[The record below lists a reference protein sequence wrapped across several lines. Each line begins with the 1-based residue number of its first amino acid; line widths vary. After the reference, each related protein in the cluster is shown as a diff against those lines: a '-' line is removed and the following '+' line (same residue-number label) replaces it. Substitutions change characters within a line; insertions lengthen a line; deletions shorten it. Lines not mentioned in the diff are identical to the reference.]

1 MELKTRYQY
10 TYFIH
15 TFIIK
20 ENRYNKY
27 ILKLLRDKRF
37 NLRVFERNKDL
48 ELYTHFLPKIRE
60 FLFSTFELEDK
71 QKMEKLKE
79 LPIETQAAVLAK
91 YPSVTFE
98 CKLEQDIQG
107 KTVDENSIFFK
118 IQKVGLVLF
127 NTGIGFLYLKTNIEG
142 SNDFSNVLNFNYKFK
157 DINQECNNLKNY
169 DNIKVQ
175 ADSFE
180 NIEAIQD
187 FIQNIT
193 GPNIDALKL
202 NLDVERF
209 YTYSYTC
216 IRQEFWD
223 INNSFE
229 NVKNDFFK
237 YVNILPNDVNTN
249 SVISDNTKILANS
262 KYSKIGISKL
272 GINLLS
278 SDCDI
283 NNYTI
288 LPETFEN
295 QYFYTYILALYL
307 KVYSKKL
314 NYEFREGKDI
324 DVCRK
329 KFIDF
334 TKKLWIQEITSD
346 DIGSLYYTYIKEVL
360 EVEKIYNDLK
370 NKYNILYNELKIE
383 KNEKMT
389 GFIVIALVITLIF
402 NIINFIIYFVNR

>member
-10 TYFIH
+10 TYFIN

-20 ENRYNKY
+20 ENRYSKY
-27 ILKLLRDKRF
+27 ILRLLRDKRF
-37 NLRVFERNKDL
+37 KLKIFEKNRDI

-60 FLFSTFELEDK
+60 YLFGTFELDDK
-71 QKMEKLKE
+71 QKKEKLE
-79 LPIETQAAVLAK
+79 QLPIETKAAIISK

-98 CKLEQDIQG
+98 CNLEQDIQG
-107 KTVDENSIFFK
+107 KTIDENSIFFK

-127 NTGIGFLYLKTNIEG
+127 NTGVGFLYLKTNLED
-142 SNDFSNVLNFNYKFK
+142 SNDFANILNFNYKFK

-169 DNIKVQ
+169 EKIKVQ

-180 NIEAIQD
+180 NIEALQD
-187 FIQNIT
+187 FIKNIT
-193 GPNIDALKL
+193 GPNIDALKI

-216 IRQEFWD
+216 IKQDYWD

-229 NVKNDFFK
+229 NIKNDFLK
-237 YVNILPNDVNTN
+237 YVNILPNDGNTN
-249 SVISDNTKILANS
+249 SIISENSKVLANS

-278 SDCDI
+278 SDYDI

-288 LPETFEN
+288 LPGNFEN

-307 KVYSKKL
+307 KVYLKKL
-314 NYEFREGKDI
+314 NFEFKEGKDI
-324 DVCRK
+324 DIVRK

-346 DIGSLYYTYIKEVL
+346 DMGSLYYTYIKEAL
-360 EVEKIYNDLK
+360 DIESIYNDVK

-383 KNEKMT
+383 RNEKMS
-389 GFIVIALVITLIF
+389 GFIVLVLIATLIF
-402 NIINFIIYFVNR
+402 NIINFILYFKK